1 VGYPGETDEEFQ
13 TLLDFMQEIRF
24 DRVGAFKFSFESG
37 TASEALGDPVPDK
50 VKDERL
56 DQLMSLQQNVSLQIN
71 KSFIGQTLDMLV
83 EGYDNGLTIGR
94 SYRDA
99 PEIDGLVLAEGQAEV
114 GQIVRVEISG
124 AMTYDLSGTL
134 MQK

>member
-1 VGYPGETDEEFQ
+1 
-13 TLLDFMQEIRF
+13 MQEIRF

-37 TASEALGDPVPDK
+37 TACEALGDPVPDK

-71 KSFIGQTLDMLV
+71 KSFVGQTLDMLV

-134 MQK
+134 MRK